1 MKLRNFIMMMILGSL
16 SAVSHADS
24 SVGCGLGSLI
34 FKDTSLISS
43 SLRVTTNNVFL
54 TQYLGVT
61 SGTSG
66 CTRHSIVQNEKSH
79 IHFAEVNFKKLSE
92 EMAKGE
98 GQYLQAFAFTLGC
111 KENLSKELGRETKTH
126 FENIIPDENVD
137 SNQMLKNLGQ
147 TIRQNSNLSK
157 NCSKAF
163 LI

>member
-1 MKLRNFIMMMILGSL
+1 MILVSL
-16 SAVSHADS
+16 SAVSYADS

-66 CTRHSIVQNEKSH
+66 CSRHSIVQNEKSH
-79 IHFAEVNFKKLSE
+79 IHFAEVNFKKLTE
-92 EMAKGE
+92 EMARGE

-111 KENLSKELGRETKTH
+111 KVDAASELGRLTKNQ
-126 FENIIPDENVD
+126 FEKIIPDENVD
-137 SNQMLKNLGQ
+137 ANQMLKNLGS
-147 TIRQNSNLSK
+147 TIRLNSNLSK

-163 LI
+163 II